1 MSETLLANWSDYDA
15 AVHRVLL
22 DARRLI
28 CVFDRDLARLK
39 LEQPERIALVRG
51 FLAGEA
57 ATALRIVIRDER
69 PLRIASPRL
78 MSTLAD
84 FSHKLKITECPPQLA
99 GLSDSMVIVDER
111 SGVIRFH
118 QDHARARLMV
128 DEPQMLAPYVRRFG
142 DILAEGGVAVSA
154 ATLGL

>member
-1 MSETLLANWSDYDA
+1 MSETLLTNWSDYDF

-22 DARRLI
+22 GAKRLI
-28 CVFDRDLARLK
+28 CVFDHDLARLK
-39 LEQPERIALVRG
+39 LEQPERIAWLRV
-51 FLAGEA
+51 FLADEA

-99 GLSDSMVIVDER
+99 GLRDSMLIADER

-118 QDHARARLMV
+118 QDHARARLMI
-128 DEPQMLAPYVRRFG
+128 DEPGMLAPYVRRFG
-142 DILAEGGVAVSA
+142 DILAAGGVAIG
-154 ATLGL
+154 ATTLRL